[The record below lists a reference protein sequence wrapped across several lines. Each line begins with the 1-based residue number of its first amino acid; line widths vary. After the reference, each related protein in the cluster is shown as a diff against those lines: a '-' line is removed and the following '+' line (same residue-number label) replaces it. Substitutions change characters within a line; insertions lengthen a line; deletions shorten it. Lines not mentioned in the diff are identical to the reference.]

1 MSLCEPAS
9 KLLGTS
15 AGQFINI
22 AIYCQSTLYLLN
34 VHVDM
39 SYLNILLKYRYI
51 VSINYRMHIT
61 IIECIFCT
69 CISSIRG
76 QVFGVKTYSCVSLF
90 YVCHCTNPTHY
101 RYIGNMEFTIID
113 VQDCNIVPALLVTLW
128 PWQKLHDFCSTTV
141 RHIHTTPTVHPCHTY
156 STPVPH
162 LQYICATPTVY
173 PCHTFSTSMP
183 HIQYI
188 RATTPTVHPCHTCST
203 PCHTYNTSVPHVQYI
218 HATPTVLLATPTIHL
233 CHTYSSSM
241 PHLQYV
247 HSHSSKSGAYW
258 IDHPLAIVRNFKFI
272 LSPFTNIASVI

>member
-51 VSINYRMHIT
+51 VSINYRMHIA

-101 RYIGNMEFTIID
+101 RYIGNMEFT
-113 VQDCNIVPALLVTLW
+113 
-128 PWQKLHDFCSTTV
+128 
-141 RHIHTTPTVHPCHTY
+141 
-156 STPVPH
+156 
-162 LQYICATPTVY
+162 
-173 PCHTFSTSMP
+173 
-183 HIQYI
+183 
-188 RATTPTVHPCHTCST
+188 
-203 PCHTYNTSVPHVQYI
+203 
-218 HATPTVLLATPTIHL
+218 
-233 CHTYSSSM
+233 M